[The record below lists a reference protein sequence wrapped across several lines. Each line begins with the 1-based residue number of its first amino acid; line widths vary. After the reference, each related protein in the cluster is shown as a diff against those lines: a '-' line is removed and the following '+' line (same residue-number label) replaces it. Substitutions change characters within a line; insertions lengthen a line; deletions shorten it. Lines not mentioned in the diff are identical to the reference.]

1 MGKDNYAIFLLNV
14 FLVVG
19 LLALLS
25 VANSLEKPDGKA
37 FVIPLDTGELFV
49 CKGFWDEQA
58 VCWVEN
64 EWPEGVPEYS
74 TETVRGLS

>member
-1 MGKDNYAIFLLNV
+1 MRSGDYAIFLLNV

-37 FVIPLDTGELFV
+37 FVIPLVTGDFFV

-58 VCWVEN
+58 VCRIDQV
-64 EWPEGVPEYS
+64 WPEGVPEYS
-74 TETVRGLS
+74 EETVR